1 MIRVLRRLLIIN
13 KIKFQRSIKINLILN
28 NFRKDLNRRRMS
40 FLRLLI
46 RIMEVRLMIGFN
58 RFRSRLRINWILILI
73 LKI

>member
-13 KIKFQRSIKINLILN
+13 KIKFPGLTKINLILN
-28 NFRKDLNRRRMS
+28 SFRKDLNRKKMS
-40 FLRLLI
+40 FLRLSI

-58 RFRSRLRINWILILI
+58 RFRSRSGINWILILI

>member
-13 KIKFQRSIKINLILN
+13 KIKFQGLIKINLILN
-28 NFRKDLNRRRMS
+28 SFRKDLNRRRMS

-58 RFRSRLRINWILILI
+58 RFRSRSRINWILILI

>member
-58 RFRSRLRINWILILI
+58 RFRSRSRINWILILI